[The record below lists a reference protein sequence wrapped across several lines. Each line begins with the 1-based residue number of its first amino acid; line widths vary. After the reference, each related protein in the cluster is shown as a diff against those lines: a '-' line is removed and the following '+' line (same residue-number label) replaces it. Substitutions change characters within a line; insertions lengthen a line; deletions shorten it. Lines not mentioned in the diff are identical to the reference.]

1 MIRSVNLHK
10 KIKIQQA
17 TESRTDS
24 VSVENTWSTI
34 AEPWA
39 SVEPVSGREYF
50 AAQQVQAENTIK
62 FRIRY
67 QSGLDP
73 KMRILY
79 NDNVYD
85 IKSIIN
91 ASERNDELLIMGT
104 LYVD

>member
-1 MIRSVNLHK
+1 MIRSGNLHK
-10 KIKIQQA
+10 KITIQQVTEGR
-17 TESRTDS
+17 TESGAVT
-24 VSVENTWSTI
+24 ETWSTF
-34 AEPWA
+34 AEPFA

-50 AAQQVQAENTIK
+50 AAQQVQAENTVK

-67 QSGLDP
+67 QRGINP

-85 IKSIIN
+85 IQSIIN
-91 ASERNDELLIMGT
+91 GSERNDELLIMAA